1 MSRIFRFKQFEV
13 RHEHSAMKVGTDSV
27 LLGSWATHP
36 EPRRI
41 LDAGAGCGV
50 LALMAAQK
58 FPEVSIA
65 AIEIEHAAAEEARF
79 NAGNSPFANRIE
91 VIQSDLYAY
100 KTSDLYDLILS
111 NPPWFI
117 NSLKAGTEERTLA
130 RHVSDGEGLLN
141 WMRKLRELLSENGLI
156 ATILPVDTHHF
167 LEQHQAQINLYPAS
181 LLHIK
186 SYAHTNS
193 IRVLAHWAKEKH
205 TPKVEEC
212 VLYEGEDRQRTAN
225 YRKLCK
231 DFYL

>member
-13 RHEHSAMKVGTDSV
+13 RHEQAAMKVGTDSV
-27 LLGSWATHP
+27 LLGSWAAHP

-58 FPEVSIA
+58 FPEASVT

-117 NSLKAGTEERTLA
+117 NSLKAGSEERTLA
-130 RHVSDGEGLLN
+130 RHISDDDGLLN
-141 WMRKLRELLSENGLI
+141 WMIKLRELLNDNGLI
-156 ATILPVDTHHF
+156 ATVLPVATHHF
-167 LEQHQAQINLYPAS
+167 LEQRQEKLSLYPIS
-181 LLHIK
+181 LLKIK
-186 SYAHTNS
+186 SYAHTDP
-193 IRVLAHWAKEKH
+193 IRVLAHWAKEKC

-212 VLYEGEDRQRTAN
+212 VLYEGKDRQRTAN
-225 YRKLCK
+225 YRQLCK